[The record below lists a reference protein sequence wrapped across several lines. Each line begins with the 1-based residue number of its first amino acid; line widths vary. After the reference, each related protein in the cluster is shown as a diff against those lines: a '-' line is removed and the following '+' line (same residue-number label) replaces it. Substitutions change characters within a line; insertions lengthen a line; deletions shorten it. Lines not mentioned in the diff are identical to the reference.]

1 MAYLPAIVAVSFY
14 FEQRR
19 SLATGIAVCGSG
31 IGTFIFAPLTNAL
44 LEEYSWKGTVLIEA
58 GILLNCIL
66 CGMVFRPLNVPTK
79 PDPVEPEA
87 VMEEKPM
94 VVKGAGQPKTGIKSA
109 SHSELPHISQ
119 VG

>member
-14 FEQRR
+14 FEKRR

-66 CGMVFRPLNVPTK
+66 CGMVFRPLIIPTK
-79 PDPVEPEA
+79 QDSAETEALMEDKPVI
-87 VMEEKPM
+87 
-94 VVKGAGQPKTGIKSA
+94 GR
-109 SHSELPHISQ
+109 EL
-119 VG
+119 